1 MLLRIYIGFCIASY
15 LILSLVAIAVAC
27 ELKEQYG
34 TAKMKKRSFAERVL
48 NSIFSIVVCIIP
60 VWHIVMTFILI
71 FRYRDVIDRTVEDMK
86 DNLDIEGE

>member
-27 ELKEQYG
+27 ELREQYG

-48 NSIFSIVVCIIP
+48 SSLFTLVVCAIP
-60 VWHIVMTFILI
+60 IWHIVMTFVLI
-71 FRYRDVIDRTVEDMK
+71 FCYRDVIDKAVENMK
-86 DNLDIEGE
+86 DDLDIEGE

>member
-1 MLLRIYIGFCIASY
+1 MLLRIYIGFSVACY

-34 TAKMKKRSFAERVL
+34 TAKMKKKSFAERVL
-48 NSIFSIVVCIIP
+48 SSIFSIVVCIIP
-60 VWHIVMTFILI
+60 VWHIIMTFILI

-86 DNLDIEGE
+86 DNLDIEGN

>member
-48 NSIFSIVVCIIP
+48 SSLFTLVICAMPI
-60 VWHIVMTFILI
+60 WHIVMTFILV

-86 DNLDIEGE
+86 NNLDIEGD